1 MKLIER
7 GDYLNR
13 LIRLKGTPD
22 IKIIT
27 GLRRSGKSELARS
40 YIDWIKGNLT
50 DENIIYIDFYDLKN
64 EELKTY
70 RALYDYVE
78 NHKIEAMKYMWVN
91 SIRRK

>member
-13 LIRLKGTPD
+13 LIRLKDTPD

-27 GLRRSGKSELARS
+27 GLRRFGKSELLKT
-40 YIDWIKGNLT
+40 YIEWLKNNAL

-64 EELKTY
+64 EECLGY
-70 RALYDYVE
+70 M
-78 NHKIEAMKYMWVN
+78 KIN
-91 SIRRK
+91 